1 MVQRLALLTITLFW
15 VMMNVLLW
23 RSEFAGKNH
32 AGGLVPLTVVWRK
45 ILTAPD
51 SSSLEITRHG
61 EKIGYCRWSPAEGR
75 TGAGKWLTFDAPA
88 PGGDEAASDYKID
101 VEGNL
106 LLTGA
111 ANQLRFDLSV
121 RFDTNQVWQEFHLR
135 LNLRPGRWEVH
146 SLAADRTV
154 RLRVEDDE
162 GASEHVIT
170 FATLA
175 DPEALA
181 REFDVA
187 APLGALGALGLQPHA
202 PAGGAFVPGLKW
214 EARED
219 RISIGHTPVRA
230 YRLEARLLGHY
241 DVVVVLSRVGEIL
254 RVELPGDL
262 VLMNDQLDL

>member
-1 MVQRLALLTITLFW
+1 MVHRLALLTITLFW

-32 AGGLVPLTVVWRK
+32 AGGLVPLSVVWRK

-51 SSSLEITRHG
+51 SSSLEIMRHG

-75 TGAGKWLTFDAPA
+75 AGAGKWLAFDAPA
-88 PGGDEAASDYKID
+88 PGGDEAVSDYKID

-106 LLTGA
+106 LLNEA
-111 ANQLRFDLSV
+111 ANQLRFDLSI
-121 RFDTNQVWQEFHLR
+121 RFDTNQIWQELYLR
-135 LNLRPGRWEVH
+135 LNLRPNRWEVH

-154 RLRVEDDE
+154 RLRVEDDA
-162 GASEHVIT
+162 GTSEHVIA

-175 DPEALA
+175 DPGALA
-181 REFDVA
+181 REFNVA
-187 APLGALGALGLQPHA
+187 EPLGALGALGLQPQP
-202 PAGGAFVPGLKW
+202 PAGGAFVPGLRW
-214 EARED
+214 EARDD

-230 YRLEARLLGHY
+230 YRLEARLLGRY